1 MMKYAVTEVASED
14 DVDET
19 DEKQLSEDTNEDNTN
34 TYVNW

>member
-1 MMKYAVTEVASED
+1 MTEVASED